1 MANFDIPLIKPVHYK
16 LVISGSMLEIYNFF
30 CPIIFGA
37 KRINNAEEIKPEK
50 LPLTAEQRNE
60 AILSSA
66 RRAKQNIR
74 RLIYANAWRWFKA
87 SGRPYTPIPMTLTFR
102 EDVQDV
108 NAGSEEFTKFIRRL
122 NYEVGI
128 IEGGKNTTESKKSVL
143 KYLGVIQF
151 QPESQRVHYH
161 ILFFNLPFMKNIY
174 DRMDRIWGKGFFNIN
189 GKDKGSFKT
198 LTEKVNIK
206 KVIDYYSQ
214 YITQA
219 CYDKR
224 LFGKKKC
231 FGSRGLLK
239 PITIYREKLI
249 LQIFN
254 ELPEEMLVF
263 EKEKIPVPYLISFD
277 YYRYNL
283 TDEQLEKDILNFIDP
298 YYEIYPLLPEVIRR

>member
-1 MANFDIPLIKPVHYK
+1 MENFDIPLIKPVHYK
-16 LVISGSMLEIYNFF
+16 LVISGSMLEIYDFF

-37 KRINNAEEIKPEK
+37 KRINKFEEIKQEK
-50 LPLTAEQRNE
+50 PPLTAEQRNE

-66 RRAKQNIR
+66 RRAKRNIR
-74 RLIYANAWRWFKA
+74 RLIYANAWRWFKEN
-87 SGRPYTPIPMTLTFR
+87 GRPYTPIPMTLTFR
-102 EDVQDV
+102 DNVQV
-108 NAGSEEFTKFIRRL
+108 VKTGSAEFTKFIRRL

-128 IEGGKNTTESKKSVL
+128 IEGGKNTLESKKSVL

-161 ILFFNLPFMKNIY
+161 VLFFNLPFMKNIY
-174 DRMDRIWGKGFFNIN
+174 DRMDRIWGKGLFNVN

-198 LTEKVNIK
+198 LTEKVNLK
-206 KVIDYYSQ
+206 KIIDYYSQ
-214 YITQA
+214 YITQT
-219 CYDKR
+219 CYDRR

-249 LQIFN
+249 LRLFE
-254 ELPEEMLVF
+254 ELPAEMLTF
-263 EKEKIPVPYLISFD
+263 KKEKIPIPYLISFD

-283 TDEQLEKDILNFIDP
+283 TDEHLEKEVLNFIDP
-298 YYEIYPLLPEVIRR
+298 YSEII